1 MGLLPYSNSSRGVL
15 VSFLFFPLATPGCV
29 IAYSC
34 VWHSTGIFPMLIV
47 KGGNMN
53 FSEKLYSLRK
63 KNGLSQEQLA
73 EGLGV
78 SRQAISKWES
88 GHAVPE
94 TEKLLVISEYFEVSL
109 DYLMKDST
117 VKEHKKNEISQTD
130 NRTANLLPGA
140 IICIA
145 GVICLV
151 IWGLLSLFN
160 PTASAQLSE
169 SSMIQLDG
177 NGIFLLLCLA
187 AIIIG
192 AVLLLKNAG
201 QK

>member
-1 MGLLPYSNSSRGVL
+1 
-15 VSFLFFPLATPGCV
+15 
-29 IAYSC
+29 
-34 VWHSTGIFPMLIV
+34 
-47 KGGNMN
+47 MN
-53 FSEKLYSLRK
+53 FSDKLYALRK
-63 KNGLSQEQLA
+63 KSGLSQEQLA
-73 EGLGV
+73 EQLNV

-109 DYLMKDST
+109 DYLMKDSQIEDSS
-117 VKEHKKNEISQTD
+117 VKEHEKNAVSQTD
-130 NRTANLLPGA
+130 KRTANLLPGA

>member
-1 MGLLPYSNSSRGVL
+1 
-15 VSFLFFPLATPGCV
+15 
-29 IAYSC
+29 
-34 VWHSTGIFPMLIV
+34 
-47 KGGNMN
+47 MN

-63 KNGLSQEQLA
+63 KSGLSQEQLA
-73 EGLGV
+73 ESLGV

-88 GHAVPE
+88 GHSVPE
-94 TEKLLVISEYFEVSL
+94 TDKLLIISEYFEVSL
-109 DYLMKDST
+109 DYLMKDSQIEDSQIEDSS
-117 VKEHKKNEISQTD
+117 VKEHEKNAVSQTD
-130 NRTANLLPGA
+130 NCTANLLPGA

-160 PTASAQLSE
+160 PTASAQIGE

-187 AIIIG
+187 AILIG